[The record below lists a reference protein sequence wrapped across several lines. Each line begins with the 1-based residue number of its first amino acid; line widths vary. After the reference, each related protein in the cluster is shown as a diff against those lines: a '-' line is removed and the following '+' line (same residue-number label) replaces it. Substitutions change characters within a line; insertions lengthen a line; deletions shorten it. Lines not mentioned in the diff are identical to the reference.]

1 MRWTPGGRSDD
12 LEDRRGESGGGGR
25 MLGGGGLRIGVGGAV
40 LLLVLSL
47 ATGQNFFALLGNVI
61 DIGPQSGGQVGAPR
75 EPSPDEEK
83 LVEFVSFVI
92 DDVQG
97 TWDKAFPIAAR
108 NYRHAKLVLFTDT
121 VRSGCGFAEAAMG
134 PFYCP
139 ADERVYIDLGFYH
152 ELRSRFEL
160 PSQHAIRTISKVC
173 EVYKHDKSVRPTFAP
188 HGAVAFD
195 QRLMSFKQGVD
206 RVSLLTLDGRVVM
219 PCIIGDYHRAR
230 LAGVRGQ
237 ADLIYRNGQLYLYV
251 TVEVPDGML
260 IKPKSWLGVDLGIR
274 NLAVDSDG
282 EKFSGEKTLSVR
294 SQYVKLKSTLQSVGT
309 KSAKRHLKKLSGREH
324 RFHADTNHTIS
335 KRLVRKAKDTGRGVA
350 LEDLGGIRGRVT
362 VRKAQRSHLHGW
374 SFFQLRTFISY
385 KAALAGVEVR
395 AVDPR
400 NTSRMCP
407 TCGRIDKANRRSQ
420 AEFVCT
426 GCGFAD
432 HADHV
437 GAVNIAARAAVMQPI
452 AGGGAAS
459 PHRPTRKLPALAG
472 SS

>member
-1 MRWTPGGRSDD
+1 MCVK
-12 LEDRRGESGGGGR
+12 L
-25 MLGGGGLRIGVGGAV
+25 IAQVK
-40 LLLVLSL
+40 LS
-47 ATGQNFFALLGNVI
+47 ASEA
-61 DIGPQSGGQVGAPR
+61 D
-75 EPSPDEEK
+75 
-83 LVEFVSFVI
+83 
-92 DDVQG
+92 
-97 TWDKAFPIAAR
+97 
-108 NYRHAKLVLFTDT
+108 HAKLLALMKRVN
-121 VRSGCGFAEAAMG
+121 EACNWLAKRA
-134 PFYCP
+134 FELKT
-139 ADERVYIDLGFYH
+139 ADKIKLQHGFYH

-173 EVYKHDKSVRPTFAP
+173 EVYKRDKSIRPTFGP

-206 RVSLLTLDGRVVM
+206 RVSLLTLDGRAIV
-219 PCIIGDYHRAR
+219 PCVIGDYHRAR
-230 LAGVRGQ
+230 LEGARGQ

-251 TVEVPDGML
+251 TVEVPEGAPVE
-260 IKPKSWLGVDLGIR
+260 PKSWLGVDLGIR

-294 SQYVKLKSTLQSVGT
+294 SRYSKLKSTLQSVGT
-309 KSAKRHLKKLSGREH
+309 KSAKRHLKKLSGRER

-335 KRLVRKAKDTGRGVA
+335 KRLVRKAKDTGRGIA
-350 LEDLGGIRGRVT
+350 LEDLKGIRGRVT
-362 VRKAQRSHLHGW
+362 VRRAQRAHLHGW
-374 SFFQLRTFISY
+374 SFFQLRSFVSY
-385 KAALAGVEVR
+385 KAALAGVPVR

-400 NTSRMCP
+400 NTSRTCP
-407 TCGRIDKANRRSQ
+407 KCGCISKANRRSQ
-420 AEFVCT
+420 AAFVCT

-452 AGGGAAS
+452 AGGNAAS